1 MIKLT
6 QKKPTTYDGD
16 LAVFFVR
23 QPENGPP
30 TCMEATVQPTLDRAF
45 HCGDLSGKE
54 GQTLLYYPEPTAAI
68 SAKRVLVV
76 GLGKDELNREAFRKA
91 GGTVAGAALKTKAR
105 RILVV
110 VPGHLEFSLVEMTE
124 CLTEGLVL
132 GAYQFLKYKTELK
145 KDEEPGR
152 LDEIL
157 FYSAKG
163 GRARQGMKFGMI
175 AAQAACDARDMANE
189 PGNKWTPAS
198 FAVYGRQLA
207 RKYGLSCRILG
218 KPEMKR
224 LKMGGILGVNS
235 GAAEPPKLVIVEYR
249 THKKNPTLLLVGK
262 GLTFDSGGI
271 NIKPSHGL
279 EEMKYDMCG
288 GAAVLAAMQAVGEE
302 KPAGLNIIALV
313 PATENLPGP
322 AAQRPG
328 DIITICSGKTVEVIN
343 TDAEGRLILADA
355 LAYGIKQYKPTAV
368 IDIATLTGAV
378 VVGLGHHRTGLLA
391 NDDDLAR
398 KIEQAGERCGEP
410 LWRLPLGPE
419 YTKQLES
426 PVADLKNIGNRT
438 GGTITAASFLKE
450 FVGDTPWAHLDIAGT
465 AWNFTEKPYVP
476 KGPSGIGVR
485 TLLELIRAWK

>member
-6 QKKPTTYDGD
+6 QKKPATYDGD
-16 LAVFFVR
+16 LVAFFVR
-23 QPENGPP
+23 QSENGPP
-30 TCMEATVQPTLDRAF
+30 VCTEGAVQYTLDRAF
-45 HCGDLSGKE
+45 RAGDFSGKE
-54 GQTLLYYPEPTAAI
+54 GQTLLYYPEPTTTPA
-68 SAKRVLVV
+68 AKRVLLV
-76 GLGKDELNREAFRKA
+76 GLGKDELNRETFRKG
-91 GGTVAGAALKTKAR
+91 GGTVASAALKTKAR
-105 RILVV
+105 RILLVA
-110 VPGHLEFSLVEMTE
+110 PDQLAFSTAEIAE
-124 CLTEGLVL
+124 CLSEGLLL
-132 GAYQFLKYKTELK
+132 GAYRFRKYKTEQK
-145 KDEEPGR
+145 EDEEPGR

-157 FYSAKG
+157 LYSAKAAG
-163 GRARQGMKFGMI
+163 ARQGMKTGMI
-175 AAQAACDARDMANE
+175 AARAGCSARDMANE

-198 FAVYGRQLA
+198 FAAYGRKLA
-207 RKYGLSCRILG
+207 RQYGFSCQVLD
-218 KPEMKR
+218 KADMKR

-235 GAAEPPKLVIVEYR
+235 GAAEPPKLVIVEHK
-249 THKKNPTLLLVGK
+249 THKHAPTLLLIGK

-271 NIKPSHGL
+271 NIKSSHGM

-302 KPAGLNIIALV
+302 KPAGLNIVTLV

-328 DIITICSGKTVEVIN
+328 DIITICNGKTVEVIN

-355 LAYGIKQYKPTAV
+355 LAYGIRRFKPAAV

-378 VVGLGHHRTGLLA
+378 VIGLGHHRTGLLA
-391 NDDDLAR
+391 NDDELAC
-398 KIEQAGERCGEP
+398 KIEQAAERSGEP

-426 PVADLKNIGNRT
+426 RMADLKNIGDRT

-450 FVGDTPWAHLDIAGT
+450 FVGDIPWAHLDIAGT
-465 AWNFTEKPYVP
+465 AWSFTEKSYVP